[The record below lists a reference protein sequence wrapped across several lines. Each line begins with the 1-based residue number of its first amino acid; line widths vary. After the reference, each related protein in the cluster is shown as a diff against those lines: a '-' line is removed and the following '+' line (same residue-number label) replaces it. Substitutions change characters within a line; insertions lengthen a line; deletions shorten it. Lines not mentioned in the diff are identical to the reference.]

1 MSWSFQKTSNVG
13 PKKWGNNYSNCSSD
27 SQSPININSTLVK
40 RCNVLC
46 NLNIK
51 YRKSKCRMVIKNNI
65 PYLLYD
71 KGSFIEYKKVK
82 YNLYQIAIHTP
93 GLHTIDNV
101 KYPMELNLYHKSLD
115 GSTIIISLLV
125 DDNDRFSSSQDFF
138 NQFAPSVK
146 NIENKIFSISTDK
159 NWSINQVLPTDKE
172 FYLYKGSLP
181 HPPCDED
188 IVWIILKT
196 PINIERKNLKLL
208 KKIIRNNYNS
218 RSLQKLNNRQVY
230 CNLNEN
236 NTENN
241 TNNIKQVY
249 VQCKRVN
256 VNELDNIDEQQEELE
271 YTKKKTKSKTKYNKP
286 EPQKNKQTTIGIL
299 IIIVCALLG
308 CGVSLLVPIKML
320 ERLIIKLYK
329 NLYIIVD
336 KR

>member
-1 MSWSFQKTSNVG
+1 MSWSFQKTSNIG
-13 PKKWGNNYSNCSSD
+13 PKKWGNNYSKCTSD

-40 RCNVLC
+40 RCNILC

-51 YRKSKCRMVIKNNI
+51 YRKSKCRMVNKNNI

-115 GSTIIISLLV
+115 GSKIIISLLV
-125 DDNDRFSSSQDFF
+125 EDNDRFSSSQDFF
-138 NQFAPSVK
+138 NQFASSVR
-146 NIENKIFSISTDK
+146 NVENKTFSISTDK
-159 NWSINQVLPTDKE
+159 NWGIGQALPMDKE

-181 HPPCDED
+181 YPPCDED
-188 IVWIILKT
+188 IIWIIMKN

-218 RSLQKLNNRQVY
+218 RAIQKLNNRQVY
-230 CNLNEN
+230 CNLNET
-236 NTENN
+236 NTD
-241 TNNIKQVY
+241 TIKQVY

-256 VNELDNIDEQQEELE
+256 VNELDNVEEQQEELE
-271 YTKKKTKSKTKYNKP
+271 YNKKTKSKKKYNKP
-286 EPQKNKQTTIGIL
+286 EPQKYKQNTIGIL
-299 IIIVCALLG
+299 IIVVFAILG
-308 CGVSLLVPIKML
+308 IGVSLLVPIKML

-336 KR
+336 KQ

>member
-27 SQSPININSTLVK
+27 SQSPININSSLVK

-46 NLNIK
+46 QLNIR
-51 YRKSKCRMVIKNNI
+51 YRKSKCRMVNKNNI

-71 KGSFIEYKKVK
+71 NGSFIEYKKVK

-101 KYPMELNLYHKSLD
+101 NYPMELNLYHKSLD
-115 GSTIIISLLV
+115 GSKLIISLLV
-125 DDNDRFSSSQDFF
+125 EDNDRFSSSQDFF
-138 NQFAPSVK
+138 NQFASSVK
-146 NIENKIFSISTDK
+146 SVENKIFSISTDK
-159 NWSINQVLPTDKE
+159 NWSIGQAIPIDKE

-181 HPPCDED
+181 YPPCDED
-188 IVWIILKT
+188 IVWIIMKN

-218 RSLQKLNNRQVY
+218 RPLQKLNNRIVY

-236 NTENN
+236 NS
-241 TNNIKQVY
+241 NNIKQVY

-256 VNELDNIDEQQEELE
+256 VNELDNVEEQQEELE
-271 YTKKKTKSKTKYNKP
+271 YNNKKSKSKKKYKKP
-286 EPQKNKQTTIGIL
+286 EPQKYKQTTISVL
-299 IIIVCALLG
+299 IIVVFAMLG
-308 CGVSLLVPIKML
+308 IGFSLLVPIKVL
-320 ERLIIKLYK
+320 EELIIKLYK
-329 NLYIIVD
+329 NLYIIIE
-336 KR
+336 